1 MRFRQPSG
9 PKIVRRDR
17 YLEAT
22 HSPACRPETAGVNSS
37 PLPFPPSLGPL
48 GAKRVQKG
56 RVETYRAGLAP
67 RGCGGSRVLDL
78 HEDEG
83 VHRLCSG
90 GQKSPVPKCRTQCQS
105 FQQRL
110 MQGARREDRH
120 GSLWLCPASP
130 CFGLVW
136 TNAHSPS
143 SSVEDQLFVLT
154 VRPLDVAIELT
165 AREYSKGKELY
176 STLLHV
182 SAPVCVSACRCGC
195 RCVWRC
201 VCADVRVSVR
211 FHAGAG
217 VGAGVGVETCG
228 CGCWCGR
235 TCADVGIGAQLGCV
249 WYLRWCV
256 CVCVCR
262 FLSSGCSLRSFWCPG
277 GGWVGLGWVKAS
289 PGRLPTVRAAFPA
302 GPDWAAVPGCPVT
315 RPTGLLTAPRPRGGA
330 RGREMPPCLCV
341 CALVCLRGGGG
352 GLWHT
357 CLLHCCSA
365 LAHMARGSVCLVL
378 QAPAGRL
385 ESLTLSPPG
394 EMWAWARNLHVTRT
408 CYPTTP
414 RLPIGTGRRWYV
426 ARLGSDPHSLTAL
439 GTGGAASRAGSG
451 SHGRGRTLGRWRGTR
466 AQSVLPCPGC
476 HQCWLHWLRRYS
488 PRRRGGPEGTTPE
501 WPLR

>member
-1 MRFRQPSG
+1 MYSGVPDGLSHISCLCIAVAWETGLSRLLSIGDSHTNGSPFLVGWGRVGHLSLGDTWRVTDGWSLCLSDAWRQRQLP
-9 PKIVRRDR
+9 
-17 YLEAT
+17 
-22 HSPACRPETAGVNSS
+22 NSS
-37 PLPFPPSLGPL
+37 AGFLMCHSSL
-48 GAKRVQKG
+48 V
-56 RVETYRAGLAP
+56 T
-67 RGCGGSRVLDL
+67 RGG
-78 HEDEG
+78 
-83 VHRLCSG
+83 
-90 GQKSPVPKCRTQCQS
+90 
-105 FQQRL
+105 
-110 MQGARREDRH
+110 
-120 GSLWLCPASP
+120 
-130 CFGLVW
+130 
-136 TNAHSPS
+136 
-143 SSVEDQLFVLT
+143 
-154 VRPLDVAIELT
+154 
-165 AREYSKGKELY
+165 
-176 STLLHV
+176 
-182 SAPVCVSACRCGC
+182 
-195 RCVWRC
+195 
-201 VCADVRVSVR
+201 
-211 FHAGAG
+211 
-217 VGAGVGVETCG
+217 
-228 CGCWCGR
+228 
-235 TCADVGIGAQLGCV
+235 
-249 WYLRWCV
+249 
-256 CVCVCR
+256 
-262 FLSSGCSLRSFWCPG
+262 
-277 GGWVGLGWVKAS
+277 VGLGWVKAS

-365 LAHMARGSVCLVL
+365 LARGSVCLVL

>member
-1 MRFRQPSG
+1 MHIMDNLQTT
-9 PKIVRRDR
+9 I
-17 YLEAT
+17 AT
-22 HSPACRPETAGVNSS
+22 STTHNMQTTLSTDTTHT
-37 PLPFPPSLGPL
+37 
-48 GAKRVQKG
+48 QKQ
-56 RVETYRAGLAP
+56 THTHTHKHKHTHTH
-67 RGCGGSRVLDL
+67 L
-78 HEDEG
+78 HT
-83 VHRLCSG
+83 HI
-90 GQKSPVPKCRTQCQS
+90 
-105 FQQRL
+105 
-110 MQGARREDRH
+110 H
-120 GSLWLCPASP
+120 
-130 CFGLVW
+130 
-136 TNAHSPS
+136 
-143 SSVEDQLFVLT
+143 
-154 VRPLDVAIELT
+154 
-165 AREYSKGKELY
+165 
-176 STLLHV
+176 
-182 SAPVCVSACRCGC
+182 
-195 RCVWRC
+195 
-201 VCADVRVSVR
+201 
-211 FHAGAG
+211 
-217 VGAGVGVETCG
+217 
-228 CGCWCGR
+228 
-235 TCADVGIGAQLGCV
+235 
-249 WYLRWCV
+249 
-256 CVCVCR
+256 
-262 FLSSGCSLRSFWCPG
+262 PG

>member
-1 MRFRQPSG
+1 MGGSCGARPPYCSGTPPCAAPKLGPRVAPARWRGLALRPRPPQERLGALGRAVCRSSHTPPPRVAVPSG
-9 PKIVRRDR
+9 GGGAPPRLRGGGGSLLWFPSWGGGAGGGVGGAASPAPPPRRASACHP
-17 YLEAT
+17 L
-22 HSPACRPETAGVNSS
+22 SPACPPGVYSC
-37 PLPFPPSLGPL
+37 
-48 GAKRVQKG
+48 
-56 RVETYRAGLAP
+56 
-67 RGCGGSRVLDL
+67 RG
-78 HEDEG
+78 
-83 VHRLCSG
+83 
-90 GQKSPVPKCRTQCQS
+90 
-105 FQQRL
+105 
-110 MQGARREDRH
+110 
-120 GSLWLCPASP
+120 
-130 CFGLVW
+130 
-136 TNAHSPS
+136 
-143 SSVEDQLFVLT
+143 
-154 VRPLDVAIELT
+154 
-165 AREYSKGKELY
+165 
-176 STLLHV
+176 
-182 SAPVCVSACRCGC
+182 GC
-195 RCVWRC
+195 R
-201 VCADVRVSVR
+201 AA
-211 FHAGAG
+211 AGAG
-217 VGAGVGVETCG
+217 RG
-228 CGCWCGR
+228 
-235 TCADVGIGAQLGCV
+235 L
-249 WYLRWCV
+249 LRRQPV
-256 CVCVCR
+256 
-262 FLSSGCSLRSFWCPG
+262 SAAG
-277 GGWVGLGWVKAS
+277 GGGVGLGWVKAS
-289 PGRLPTVRAAFPA
+289 PGRLPTVRAAFSA
-302 GPDWAAVPGCPVT
+302 GPDWAAVPGCPDYRT
-315 RPTGLLTAPRPRGGA
+315 TGLLTAPRPRGGA

-451 SHGRGRTLGRWRGTR
+451 SHGRGRTLGRWRGTK

>member
-1 MRFRQPSG
+1 MTLWTIQLQWTLGAITAKSMILHICL
-9 PKIVRRDR
+9 KIQNSCTAFGHRWDGRKANYFFGGVGLTESRNWSRVPGRASFDR
-17 YLEAT
+17 PCVEW
-22 HSPACRPETAGVNSS
+22 
-37 PLPFPPSLGPL
+37 PLP
-48 GAKRVQKG
+48 
-56 RVETYRAGLAP
+56 
-67 RGCGGSRVLDL
+67 
-78 HEDEG
+78 
-83 VHRLCSG
+83 
-90 GQKSPVPKCRTQCQS
+90 
-105 FQQRL
+105 
-110 MQGARREDRH
+110 
-120 GSLWLCPASP
+120 
-130 CFGLVW
+130 
-136 TNAHSPS
+136 
-143 SSVEDQLFVLT
+143 
-154 VRPLDVAIELT
+154 
-165 AREYSKGKELY
+165 
-176 STLLHV
+176 
-182 SAPVCVSACRCGC
+182 
-195 RCVWRC
+195 
-201 VCADVRVSVR
+201 VCAL
-211 FHAGAG
+211 
-217 VGAGVGVETCG
+217 
-228 CGCWCGR
+228 
-235 TCADVGIGAQLGCV
+235 QQQ
-249 WYLRWCV
+249 
-256 CVCVCR
+256 
-262 FLSSGCSLRSFWCPG
+262 CPGG

-341 CALVCLRGGGG
+341 CALVCLRGGG

-451 SHGRGRTLGRWRGTR
+451 SHGRGRTLGRWRGTK

>member
-1 MRFRQPSG
+1 MSSLNELLQAHANDVMPIEDWWDQLRVLLKRAAVTWQQDHAPVGYTELQALVRESTPTRLALGAWEFLQDLCYEEPTVASAYQRLVRLQSQEQREVFEEKMFSRLRAQLQPKEVRAQHMAERRKRIHEMVRQL
-9 PKIVRRDR
+9 RDR
-17 YLEAT
+17 QYLTRVRDQHGISHESQMAVAKAL
-22 HSPACRPETAGVNSS
+22 HHY
-37 PLPFPPSLGPL
+37 LG
-48 GAKRVQKG
+48 G
-56 RVETYRAGLAP
+56 
-67 RGCGGSRVLDL
+67 
-78 HEDEG
+78 
-83 VHRLCSG
+83 
-90 GQKSPVPKCRTQCQS
+90 
-105 FQQRL
+105 
-110 MQGARREDRH
+110 
-120 GSLWLCPASP
+120 
-130 CFGLVW
+130 
-136 TNAHSPS
+136 
-143 SSVEDQLFVLT
+143 
-154 VRPLDVAIELT
+154 
-165 AREYSKGKELY
+165 
-176 STLLHV
+176 
-182 SAPVCVSACRCGC
+182 
-195 RCVWRC
+195 
-201 VCADVRVSVR
+201 
-211 FHAGAG
+211 
-217 VGAGVGVETCG
+217 
-228 CGCWCGR
+228 
-235 TCADVGIGAQLGCV
+235 
-249 WYLRWCV
+249 
-256 CVCVCR
+256 
-262 FLSSGCSLRSFWCPG
+262 
-277 GGWVGLGWVKAS
+277 VGLGWVKAS